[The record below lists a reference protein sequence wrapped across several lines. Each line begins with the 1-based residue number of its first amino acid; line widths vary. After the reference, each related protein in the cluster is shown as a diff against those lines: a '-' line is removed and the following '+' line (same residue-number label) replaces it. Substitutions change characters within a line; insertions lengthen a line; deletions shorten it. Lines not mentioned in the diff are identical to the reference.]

1 MESVE
6 PHRCEKCGQSFT
18 DSGSFASHPC
28 PDKSLSKKQLAN
40 YKCSLCNKAFFKP
53 GVLKRHFKSIHSGC
67 EPKVSLFPC
76 TEQGCQFS
84 STERQEYQA
93 HLVSTHGLTLI
104 PCTHQSCKV
113 SFPTQDDMERHLRG
127 HMPFG
132 CFHCQFVCQNVKDLG
147 GHLLEHKHL
156 QTPAQGDKTAAT
168 AACSDQPRASGRPKR
183 KLISNPDNASSLP
196 EDRNEEQPERQRH
209 NVKRVRRVMGRDK
222 PSVGNAALLPSKEYL
237 AEGSEHIFRT
247 HTCPKCRRCF
257 KMRSHLQ
264 EHLHLHF
271 PDPSLQCPTCKRY
284 FTSKSKLR
292 IHRLREAGEKVHQC
306 HLCEYSAVEQNAIR
320 RHLVSIHP
328 EEADNNVNSHSYPCP
343 TCGQNFRQ
351 SRSLKAHIK
360 THNILSDSKPLGCFQ
375 EGCSFQTSLRKE
387 LFRHTAEVHGVK
399 ALECRHHAC
408 GAIFRSETD
417 MEAHYRTHLAYH
429 CSQCDFSCSNKTI
442 FLQHK
447 RHGHPGSDKLCCD
460 FCSFVTFNPVEFE
473 HHLGHL
479 HANEKIHRCSQCSYV
494 TSHKRGLKR
503 HMLMH
508 SGEKPHKC
516 SLCDFRCRDESYLS
530 KHMLTHS
537 DDKNFMC
544 AECGY
549 VTKWKHYLN
558 VHMRKHAG
566 DLRYQCDQCPYRCH
580 RMDQLNSHKLRHQ
593 AKSFMC
599 EVCAYACKR
608 KYELRNH
615 MLAKH
620 SGEDKQPSVY
630 KCKYC
635 TYTTC
640 YRQALQNH
648 ENCKHTKLKEFRCAL
663 CFYSSFSS
671 ISLFLHKK
679 KTHGY
684 VPGDKAWLENYAA
697 KEKERNSTEFLQDFY
712 NMPSTAHGQFEQSTS
727 EGPPP
732 SQREQSDL
740 PGSEYDS
747 ASKKADSQTVDSVGV
762 FDVASQEVVNE
773 GISDSSP
780 SVNSPEE
787 YCTLV
792 LTTLSTTD
800 YQTPSVQNEE
810 ENCAN
815 QTPSTPNLN
824 CNGSDPSQEKAHFS
838 TSSSEQDDVAM
849 ADADCEQSDLDDNY
863 EPLTN
868 TSQPFEAEECQTQ
881 ASEGKNDGGT
891 TDATFPSG
899 QNQPLE
905 SELRLKAMKKHD
917 KDQAEAMVL
926 EGRVQMLV
934 VPTKEIYRCDKCC
947 YVTSKETAL
956 KYHCQTLCH
965 GRIKEYKCHACG
977 GQFKQKRGLDSHL
990 AKKCPA
996 LPRKTRIFVGISNPC
1011 LATEDST
1018 VGQEGSTLLDE
1029 GTHSDQKELLSSHKR
1044 ICTDLNDQEFH
1055 QQEVEVCTS
1064 QLTNCKHVDPNAVTS
1079 SESEHEL
1086 NKIQTKNLLKGKSSK
1101 KELLSNNNQRK
1112 VPLQS
1117 LYTKKDGKFKCKCCN
1132 FLSVKL
1138 ATVER
1143 HLSTCRKRDNQIISE
1158 ENDAS
1163 GNKSV
1168 KEKEGLVEEHNEK
1181 SGKASDKPQLF
1192 SCPGCSFKCNQKR
1205 ALDSHEKRGCSKPGD
1220 VQCTMCSFVAKTKM
1234 SLTRHILYVHNKKK
1248 SGVAKPKQLHCQHCT
1263 FTCKQE
1269 RCMTQH
1275 LALKHKGARPHHCQ
1289 YCPFSTTRRYRL
1301 EEHESL
1307 HTGIGR
1313 HSCDM
1318 CEKTFGA
1325 VTKLRQHKIRIHD
1338 KQPTHFCSLCDFSG
1352 YTLDDVRRHNLRCH
1366 TGVLHHACTHCDAQF
1381 SSEVALRNHCKR
1393 VHQLQACFSCK
1404 QCDYTCSNEVT
1415 LKTHQE
1421 SKHPQ
1426 VKCTTCQE
1434 SFKTKE
1440 SLAIHQRTHLAH
1452 QCQLCSFATK
1462 TRQLLAQHLLNEH
1475 EEGSTKD
1482 KPLKCS
1488 TCQFACR
1495 HQLVLEQHLRSHGG
1509 KRLYKCTDCKYST
1522 RNKQK
1527 ITWHIRIHTGEKP
1540 YSCEQCSYTCTDPSR
1555 LKLHMRVHQDE
1566 KKYLCPQCGY
1576 KCKWATQLKYHMTK
1590 HTGDKPYACDECDY
1604 RTNRADALRAHRDTQ
1619 HCDMRPYVCEKCGKA
1634 FKTSFILKTHQRQHS
1649 DDRPYT
1655 CGLCQKAFRWPAG
1668 LRHHYLSHTK
1678 QQPFCCRHCSYRAK
1692 QKFQVVKHLQRHH
1705 PDMSMEQGVVRDSE
1719 AVSLTLKEALEG
1731 TLDERAAEVEE
1742 EERVA
1747 DEEVAEEVV

>member
-1 MESVE
+1 
-6 PHRCEKCGQSFT
+6 
-18 DSGSFASHPC
+18 
-28 PDKSLSKKQLAN
+28 
-40 YKCSLCNKAFFKP
+40 
-53 GVLKRHFKSIHSGC
+53 
-67 EPKVSLFPC
+67 
-76 TEQGCQFS
+76 
-84 STERQEYQA
+84 
-93 HLVSTHGLTLI
+93 
-104 PCTHQSCKV
+104 
-113 SFPTQDDMERHLRG
+113 
-127 HMPFG
+127 
-132 CFHCQFVCQNVKDLG
+132 
-147 GHLLEHKHL
+147 
-156 QTPAQGDKTAAT
+156 
-168 AACSDQPRASGRPKR
+168 
-183 KLISNPDNASSLP
+183 
-196 EDRNEEQPERQRH
+196 
-209 NVKRVRRVMGRDK
+209 
-222 PSVGNAALLPSKEYL
+222 
-237 AEGSEHIFRT
+237 
-247 HTCPKCRRCF
+247 
-257 KMRSHLQ
+257 
-264 EHLHLHF
+264 
-271 PDPSLQCPTCKRY
+271 
-284 FTSKSKLR
+284 
-292 IHRLREAGEKVHQC
+292 
-306 HLCEYSAVEQNAIR
+306 
-320 RHLVSIHP
+320 
-328 EEADNNVNSHSYPCP
+328 
-343 TCGQNFRQ
+343 
-351 SRSLKAHIK
+351 
-360 THNILSDSKPLGCFQ
+360 
-375 EGCSFQTSLRKE
+375 
-387 LFRHTAEVHGVK
+387 
-399 ALECRHHAC
+399 
-408 GAIFRSETD
+408 
-417 MEAHYRTHLAYH
+417 
-429 CSQCDFSCSNKTI
+429 
-442 FLQHK
+442 
-447 RHGHPGSDKLCCD
+447 
-460 FCSFVTFNPVEFE
+460 
-473 HHLGHL
+473 
-479 HANEKIHRCSQCSYV
+479 
-494 TSHKRGLKR
+494 
-503 HMLMH
+503 
-508 SGEKPHKC
+508 
-516 SLCDFRCRDESYLS
+516 
-530 KHMLTHS
+530 
-537 DDKNFMC
+537 
-544 AECGY
+544 
-549 VTKWKHYLN
+549 
-558 VHMRKHAG
+558 
-566 DLRYQCDQCPYRCH
+566 
-580 RMDQLNSHKLRHQ
+580 
-593 AKSFMC
+593 
-599 EVCAYACKR
+599 
-608 KYELRNH
+608 
-615 MLAKH
+615 
-620 SGEDKQPSVY
+620 
-630 KCKYC
+630 
-635 TYTTC
+635 
-640 YRQALQNH
+640 
-648 ENCKHTKLKEFRCAL
+648 
-663 CFYSSFSS
+663 
-671 ISLFLHKK
+671 
-679 KTHGY
+679 
-684 VPGDKAWLENYAA
+684 
-697 KEKERNSTEFLQDFY
+697 
-712 NMPSTAHGQFEQSTS
+712 
-727 EGPPP
+727 
-732 SQREQSDL
+732 
-740 PGSEYDS
+740 
-747 ASKKADSQTVDSVGV
+747 
-762 FDVASQEVVNE
+762 
-773 GISDSSP
+773 
-780 SVNSPEE
+780 
-787 YCTLV
+787 
-792 LTTLSTTD
+792 
-800 YQTPSVQNEE
+800 
-810 ENCAN
+810 
-815 QTPSTPNLN
+815 
-824 CNGSDPSQEKAHFS
+824 
-838 TSSSEQDDVAM
+838 M

-1011 LATEDST
+1011 LATEAST

-1029 GTHSDQKELLSSHKR
+1029 GTHSDQTELLSSHKR

-1168 KEKEGLVEEHNEK
+1168 KEKEGLVEEHNER

-1205 ALDSHEKRGCSKPGD
+1205 ALDSHEKRGCSKPAPQGAIAWK
-1220 VQCTMCSFVAKTKM
+1220 SM
-1234 SLTRHILYVHNKKK
+1234 SLYT
-1248 SGVAKPKQLHCQHCT
+1248 
-1263 FTCKQE
+1263 QE
-1269 RCMTQH
+1269 SVVTAAIC
-1275 LALKHKGARPHHCQ
+1275 A
-1289 YCPFSTTRRYRL
+1289 
-1301 EEHESL
+1301 
-1307 HTGIGR
+1307 
-1313 HSCDM
+1313 
-1318 CEKTFGA
+1318 EKTFGA

-1475 EEGSTKD
+1475 EEGSTED

-1731 TLDERAAEVEE
+1731 TLDETAAEVGGGGKGS
-1742 EERVA
+1742 R
-1747 DEEVAEEVV
+1747 

>member
-1 MESVE
+1 METVE
-6 PHRCEKCGQSFT
+6 PHQCEKCGQSFS
-18 DSGSFASHPC
+18 DSSLFTSHLCSDKLTTPPSKTQLGS
-28 PDKSLSKKQLAN
+28 
-40 YKCSLCNKAFFKP
+40 YRCSQCSEAFSKP
-53 GVLKRHFKSIHSGC
+53 GVLRRHFKSIHGGRD
-67 EPKVSLFPC
+67 PKGPFHCAQP
-76 TEQGCQFS
+76 GCQFS
-84 STERQEYQA
+84 STERQEYQT
-93 HLVSTHGLTLI
+93 HLTSTHGLTLI
-104 PCTHQSCKV
+104 PCTLQSCRV
-113 SFPTQDDMERHLRG
+113 SFLTQGEMERHSRG
-127 HMPFG
+127 HMPFS
-132 CFHCQFVCQNVKDLG
+132 CLRCEFVAHSAKDLD
-147 GHLLEHKHL
+147 HHVLEHSH
-156 QTPAQGDKTAAT
+156 QTTCTQGNETAAT
-168 AACSDQPRASGRPKR
+168 AVRTNRSHQPRVSSRPKR
-183 KLISNPDNASSLP
+183 KLISSPGFASP
-196 EDRNEEQPERQRH
+196 VTEDGNEEKPERKRK
-209 NVKRVRRVMGRDK
+209 NIKRVRKAVERDEA
-222 PSVGNAALLPSKEYL
+222 SAVDAAPLPSKDYL
-237 AEGSEHIFRT
+237 AEGSEHIYRT

-271 PDPSLQCPTCKRY
+271 PDPSLQCPTCKRH

-292 IHRLREAGEKVHQC
+292 IHRLREAGEKVHRC
-306 HLCEYSAVEQNAIR
+306 HLCEYAAVEQNAIR
-320 RHLVSIHP
+320 RHLVSVHA
-328 EEADNNVNSHSYPCP
+328 EVAGGDGDGRSYPCP
-343 TCGQNFRQ
+343 TCAQSFRQ
-351 SRSLKAHIK
+351 SRLLKAHMK
-360 THNILSDSKPLGCFQ
+360 THNVLPDSEPLACFQ
-375 EGCSFQTSLRKE
+375 EGCSFQSSSRKE
-387 LFRHTAEVHGVK
+387 LLKHTSEVHGVQ

-408 GAIFRSETD
+408 GAVFQSESD

-429 CSQCDFSCSNKTI
+429 CSQCDFSCSNKAV
-442 FLQHK
+442 FLQHQ
-447 RHGHPGSDKLCCD
+447 RLGHPGNDELCCD

-473 HHLGHL
+473 QHIGHL
-479 HANEKIHRCSQCSYV
+479 HATEKIHRCSQCSYV

-593 AKSFMC
+593 AKTLMC
-599 EVCAYACKR
+599 EICAYACKR

-635 TYTTC
+635 TYTSC

-671 ISLFLHKK
+671 ISLFLHKRK
-679 KTHGY
+679 AHGY
-684 VPGDKAWLENYAA
+684 VPGDKAWLENYTA
-697 KEKERNSTEFLQDFY
+697 KEKERNSSEILQDFY
-712 NMPSTAHGQFEQSTS
+712 NKPLTAHEQPEQSAA
-727 EGPPP
+727 EEPRG
-732 SQREQSDL
+732 EKSDAD
-740 PGSEYDS
+740 PS
-747 ASKKADSQTVDSVGV
+747 ASKETVAGSVDG
-762 FDVASQEVVNE
+762 FDVVPPEAVNE
-773 GISDSSP
+773 GVSDSP
-780 SVNSPEE
+780 PPANSPEE

-792 LTTLSTTD
+792 LTTLSTTE
-800 YQTPSVQNEE
+800 YQMPSVQNEE
-810 ENCAN
+810 ENSIN
-815 QTPSTPNLN
+815 PTSSSPNLN
-824 CNGSDPSQEKAHFS
+824 CNESEVSQEKADVS
-838 TSSSEQDDVAM
+838 TASSEEGDVAL
-849 ADADCEQSDLDDNY
+849 ADAECEQSDLDDTC
-863 EPLTN
+863 EP
-868 TSQPFEAEECQTQ
+868 QPVEPGECQSQ
-881 ASEGKNDGGT
+881 APEEENDGS
-891 TDATFPSG
+891 TFSSTLTSE

-905 SELRLKAMKKHD
+905 SERRLKAMKKHD

-934 VPTKEIYRCDKCC
+934 VPTKDVYRCDKCS
-947 YVTSKETAL
+947 YITNKESAL
-956 KYHCQTLCH
+956 KYHLQALCH
-965 GRIKEYKCHACG
+965 GRTKGHKCQACG
-977 GQFKQKRGLDSHL
+977 AQFKQKRGIDSHL

-996 LPRKTRIFVGISNPC
+996 LPRKRRMFVGNSNTS
-1011 LATEDST
+1011 LATEDNST
-1018 VGQEGSTLLDE
+1018 VSLEGSKELDE
-1029 GTHSDQKELLSSHKR
+1029 GANSSLSSQKR
-1044 ICTDLNDQEFH
+1044 IPKDSHDQEIH
-1055 QQEVEVCTS
+1055 QQEAEAHS
-1064 QLTNCKHVDPNAVTS
+1064 SNLTNCKNFVHDAFTS
-1079 SESEHEL
+1079 SVSEHQP
-1086 NKIQTKNLLKGKSSK
+1086 NKSQTKKQVSAN
-1101 KELLSNNNQRK
+1101 

-1117 LYTKKDGKFKCKCCN
+1117 LYTEKDGKFKCKLCN
-1132 FLSVKL
+1132 FVSVKV
-1138 ATVER
+1138 AIVER
-1143 HLSTCRKRDNQIISE
+1143 HLSTCRKTRRKRESQIISE
-1158 ENDAS
+1158 LDHECGDESDRAREES
-1163 GNKSV
+1163 
-1168 KEKEGLVEEHNEK
+1168 VEESNERT
-1181 SGKASDKPQLF
+1181 GKVPAKHQIF
-1192 SCPGCSFKCNQKR
+1192 SCPNCAFKCNQKR
-1205 ALDSHEKRGCSKPGD
+1205 ALDSHEKRGCLKPGE
-1220 VQCTMCSFVAKTKM
+1220 VQCTMCSFVAKSKM
-1234 SLTRHILYVHNKKK
+1234 SLTRHTLFVHKKK
-1248 SGVAKPKQLHCQHCT
+1248 KAGVSKPKRLHCQHCT
-1263 FTCKQE
+1263 FTCKQD
-1269 RCMTQH
+1269 RCMAQH
-1275 LALKHKGARPHHCQ
+1275 VALKHKGARPHRCR

-1313 HSCDM
+1313 HSCDI

-1325 VTKLRQHKIRIHD
+1325 LTKLRQHKMRIHD

-1366 TGVLHHACTHCDAQF
+1366 TGELHHACTHCEAQF

-1393 VHQLQACFSCK
+1393 VHQLQVCFSCK
-1404 QCDYTCSNEVT
+1404 QCDYTCSSEVT

-1421 SKHPQ
+1421 SKHSQ

-1440 SLAIHQRTHLAH
+1440 SLLLHQRTHLSH
-1452 QCQLCSFATK
+1452 QCQLCPFASK

-1475 EEGSTKD
+1475 EEGSPED

-1509 KRLYKCTDCKYST
+1509 KRLYKCTDCEYST

-1555 LKLHMRVHQDE
+1555 LKLHMRVHQEE

-1590 HTGDKPYACDECDY
+1590 HTGDKPYACDDCDY

-1619 HCDMRPYVCEKCGKA
+1619 HCEARPYVCEKCGKA

-1649 DDRPYT
+1649 DDRPYA

-1705 PDMSMEQGVVRDSE
+1705 PEVSVEEGVVRDSE
-1719 AVSLTLKEALEG
+1719 AGSLTLKEALEG
-1731 TLDERAAEVEE
+1731 TLDERAVEE
-1742 EERVA
+1742 EEEGA
-1747 DEEVAEEVV
+1747 AEEEDGDTKQ